1 MSARTAAAQGAGRSI
16 VPLFNPAFEAT
27 ACESDLEA
35 AFVRVRGSGIY
46 VNGSEAER
54 FERALAEFCGT
65 AHAVAVSS
73 GTAAIN
79 LLLRADGI
87 GSGDRVATTSH
98 TFVAV
103 VEAILDTGAEP
114 YFVDID
120 PDTWQMPV
128 GGWDCAAAV
137 VSHLYGGIAGA
148 VAAQGP
154 VVYEDVSQ
162 SFGASLGNRPLGTLG
177 KAGAISFY
185 PTKNLSALGDA
196 GAVIMQD
203 AELARRVRA
212 LRNHGQT
219 TAQQHVWRGT
229 TARIDELQAAFLD
242 AKLRRFPEFLEQRRV
257 AERFY
262 MERLRELPLRLPD
275 RSRDD
280 NPAPNL
286 FVVRT
291 PSRDGLRRYLQDR
304 HIITGIHYPIPIHQM
319 PAYRESRW
327 ARVQLPH
334 TERLCSEIVSL
345 PLWAG
350 IAFAEQL
357 RVIEAI
363 HEFFGSP
370 WHECWKA

>member
-1 MSARTAAAQGAGRSI
+1 MSVRPLQDQGAERSI
-16 VPLFNPAFEAT
+16 IPLFNPAFEAD
-27 ACESDLEA
+27 ACAAQLEDA
-35 AFVRVRGSGIY
+35 YMRVARTGIY

-54 FERALAEFCGT
+54 FEGALAEFCGI

-79 LLLRADGI
+79 LLLKADGI
-87 GSGDRVATTSH
+87 GLGDRVATSAH

-114 YFVDID
+114 YLVDID
-120 PDTWQMPV
+120 PDTWQMPLAE
-128 GGWDCAAAV
+128 WDCAAAV
-137 VSHLYGGIAGA
+137 VSHLYGGIASA
-148 VAAQGP
+148 VAARES

-162 SFGASLGNRPLGTLG
+162 SFGASLGTRRLGTLG

-203 AELARRVRA
+203 AELARRIRA

-219 TAQQHVWRGT
+219 TAQEHVWRGT
-229 TARIDELQAAFLD
+229 TARIDELQAAFLNV
-242 AKLRRFPEFLEQRRV
+242 KLRRFPEFLERRRV

-262 MERLRELPLRLPD
+262 VEHLSELPLRFPVQSLGA
-275 RSRDD
+275 

-286 FVVRT
+286 FVIRT
-291 PSRDGLRRYLQDR
+291 SARDVLRRHLQDR
-304 HIITGIHYPIPIHQM
+304 QITTGIHYPTPIHRM
-319 PAYRESRW
+319 PAYQALNW
-327 ARVQLPH
+327 ADVQLPH

-345 PLWAG
+345 PLWVG
-350 IAFAEQL
+350 ITFAQQR
-357 RVIEAI
+357 RVIDAI
-363 HEFFGSP
+363 HEFFGST
-370 WHECWKA
+370 CQ

>member
-1 MSARTAAAQGAGRSI
+1 MSAPTQLDQGAKRSI
-16 VPLFNPAFEAT
+16 VPLFDPAFEAA
-27 ACESDLEA
+27 ACEADLEA
-35 AFVRVRGSGIY
+35 AFFRVLRTGIY

-54 FERALAEFCGT
+54 FEGALAEFCGIS
-65 AHAVAVSS
+65 HAVAVSS
-73 GTAAIN
+73 GTAAIH

-87 GSGDRVATTSH
+87 GPGDRVATTAH

-103 VEAILDTGAEP
+103 VEAVLDTGAEP
-114 YFVDID
+114 YLVDID

-128 GGWDCAAAV
+128 GEWDCAAAV
-137 VSHLYGGIAGA
+137 VSHLYGGVADA
-148 VAAQGP
+148 VATQGS

-162 SFGASLGNRPLGTLG
+162 SFGASLGARTLGTLG

-203 AELARRVRA
+203 AELARRIRA

-219 TAQQHVWRGT
+219 TAQEHIWRGT
-229 TARIDELQAAFLD
+229 TARIDELQAAFLNV
-242 AKLRRFPEFLEQRRV
+242 KLRRFPEFVEQRRR

-262 MERLRELPLRLPD
+262 MERLSELPLRFPD
-275 RSRDD
+275 RALGA

-291 PSRDGLRRYLQDR
+291 SSRDALRRHLQDR
-304 HIITGIHYPIPIHQM
+304 HIITGIHYPVPIHRM
-319 PAYRESRW
+319 PAYRASKW
-327 ARVQLPH
+327 ADVQLPH

-350 IAFAEQL
+350 IAFAQQL

-363 HEFFGSP
+363 HEFFGSTC
-370 WHECWKA
+370 HGY